1 MRKFYLIIIFISNY
15 GFSQNLYISKS
26 VTENNSIKSY
36 LSEVNS
42 TNGTIINTYLFNQ
55 NNNPSL
61 FTTGLKYE
69 EQSNTIYSFKGNRI
83 YKNSAS
89 NFTDQT
95 SFGGVPN
102 ALYPYREIIVIN
114 NRLFATNLTNTSGMN
129 YDLTLYELNKTDG
142 TILNTKNWS
151 VFLTTNGYGTT
162 ISESTHEIYN
172 IIGNHLIRYNIV
184 SQETTFFNLPGI
196 NLGTSYRGVV
206 LAQNR
211 LFVRKNNGDNNQ
223 LSTYILE
230 LDIINGAV
238 IATHNLTSNFINY
251 DSYDNLVYLP
261 STNEIVCSFYKLS
274 ATNETR
280 ILKFNIN
287 SNTANTFNLPSE
299 IKTASIDEN
308 YGQLV
313 VFDSNQFL
321 GSIQLEKN
329 KEDSKIKSVYN
340 LLGQKVS
347 IETKNQIL
355 FLEYENGQRKK
366 IINY

>member
-238 IATHNLTSNFINY
+238 IATHNLTSNFIN
-251 DSYDNLVYLP
+251 L
-261 STNEIVCSFYKLS
+261 F
-274 ATNETR
+274 
-280 ILKFNIN
+280 
-287 SNTANTFNLPSE
+287 
-299 IKTASIDEN
+299 
-308 YGQLV
+308 V
-313 VFDSNQFL
+313 VF
-321 GSIQLEKN
+321 
-329 KEDSKIKSVYN
+329 
-340 LLGQKVS
+340 
-347 IETKNQIL
+347 
-355 FLEYENGQRKK
+355 
-366 IINY
+366 INFQQQMKREF